1 MRTLT
6 PQLIDFLDSHRVGV
20 LATVD
25 EVATPRQSVVYY
37 VREEQRLLISTK
49 SKRLK
54 ARDVRRSGWA
64 SLCVL
69 GHERPHPSA
78 VFSGPAEILT
88 QDIGA
93 RTAAI
98 MQRIAGLPERPEA
111 QSDEALAAIDRVIL
125 AISVEAVT
133 AVNYLPTAT
142 DAAAS

>member
-1 MRTLT
+1 MHSLS
-6 PQLIDFLDSHRVGV
+6 PQLIEFLDAHRVGV

-25 EVATPRQSVVYY
+25 DVAMPRQSVVYY
-37 VREEQRLLISTK
+37 VRDEERLLISTE

-88 QDIGA
+88 ENIGPA
-93 RTAAI
+93 TATI
-98 MQRIAGLPERPEA
+98 MQRIAGLPEPPPPENDA
-111 QSDEALAAIDRVIL
+111 ALAAIDRVIL
-125 AISVEAVT
+125 AITIESVS
-133 AVNYLPTAT
+133 AVNYLDPA
-142 DAAAS
+142 DAG

>member
-1 MRTLT
+1 MHVLSS
-6 PQLIDFLDSHRVGV
+6 QLIEFLDANRVGV

-25 EVATPRQSVVYY
+25 DVAMPRQSVVYY
-37 VREEQRLLISTK
+37 VRDEERLLISTE

-78 VFSGPAEILT
+78 VFSGHAEILT
-88 QDIGA
+88 ENIGPATA
-93 RTAAI
+93 RI
-98 MQRIAGLPERPEA
+98 MQRIGDLPEPPEA

-125 AISVEAVT
+125 AITIEGVS
-133 AVNYLPTAT
+133 AVNYLDPA
-142 DAAAS
+142 DAR